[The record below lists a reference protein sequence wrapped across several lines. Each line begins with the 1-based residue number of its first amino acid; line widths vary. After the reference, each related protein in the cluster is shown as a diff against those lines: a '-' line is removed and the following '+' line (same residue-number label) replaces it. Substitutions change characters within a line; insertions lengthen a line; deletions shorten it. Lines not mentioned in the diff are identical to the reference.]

1 MRESCATSCSWAG
14 TLLFVSGF
22 TGLFRS
28 LIFWNMF
35 RYVYVSNIGSVKNV
49 ESEKKTYLKMKM
61 TAVQTEYLMT
71 APEKAVKTA
80 GNHLC

>member
-1 MRESCATSCSWAG
+1 
-14 TLLFVSGF
+14 
-22 TGLFRS
+22 
-28 LIFWNMF
+28 MF
-35 RYVYVSNIGSVKNV
+35 YYVYVSNIGSVNNV
-49 ESEKKTYLKMKM
+49 ESEKTYLRMKM

>member
-49 ESEKKTYLKMKM
+49 ESEKKNL
-61 TAVQTEYLMT
+61 
-71 APEKAVKTA
+71 PEDEDDCCANRISDDCA
-80 GNHLC
+80 